1 MIDWLDLRLATRDT
15 LSKYY
20 PANDCEH
27 KHLTFV
33 FKCKDAAKGNGAEMV
48 VNVDGDIYKTCFV
61 KSSKQGEIVIRQ
73 YNRKTALAIVNAL
86 YNVAQKESVY
96 TREQKQRYNYIVNKC
111 NELEEAKKRAAK
123 EYEDFCLSVVRP
135 YMNSTEY

>member
-1 MIDWLDLRLATRDT
+1 MIDWLDLRLATRET
-15 LSKYY
+15 LRKYY

-33 FKCKDAAKGNGAEMV
+33 FRCKDTAEGHGAEMV
-48 VNVDGDIYKTCFV
+48 INVKGDIYETCLV
-61 KSSKQGEIVIRQ
+61 KHCDIVIRQ
-73 YNRKTALAIVNAL
+73 YSRKTAIAIVNAL

-96 TREQKQRYNYIVNKC
+96 TSEQKQRYNYIVNKC
-111 NELEEAKKRAAK
+111 NELEEVKKRAAK
-123 EYEDFCLSVVRP
+123 EYEDFSLFVVRP

>member
-48 VNVDGDIYKTCFV
+48 INVNGDIYKTCFI
-61 KSSKQGEIVIRQ
+61 KHGDIVIRQ

-96 TREQKQRYNYIVNKC
+96 TNEQKQRYNYIVNKC

-123 EYEDFCLSVVRP
+123 EYEDFNLSVVRP

>member
-1 MIDWLDLRLATRDT
+1 MINWLDLRLATEDT

-33 FKCKDAAKGNGAEMV
+33 FKRKGALDGHGAEITI
-48 VNVDGDIYKTCFV
+48 NVDGDIYSTCFV
-61 KSSKQGEIVIRQ
+61 KSGELIIRQ

-86 YNVAQKESVY
+86 YNVAQKESAY
-96 TREQKQRYNYIVNKC
+96 TNEQKQRYNYIVNKC

-123 EYEDFCLSVVRP
+123 EYEDFSLSVVRP